1 MSAEAELLALEGK
14 VLGAVRIS
22 GWLAAVDELRK
33 LLAMESPDVKRKLFA
48 LYAPQV
54 ETSAL
59 SAVAQAFGLGR
70 ADALVI
76 MGDLSPKLRKR
87 TAKSIPSK
95 AAREPVKGLD
105 AEGRKA
111 LASAVAL
118 AKTGADPATYLA
130 PVFGHA
136 DRIERRVSD
145 AINRA
150 GNEGTTRVA
159 DVAGVPTVWVAETNA
174 CVHCLA
180 YAGQVADPGKSF
192 PGGLTYGKKSYY
204 PNAIATPPRHP
215 RCRCTVEPLNDQ
227 SYADALKRE
236 ADRSILRGFSL
247 ESESMGVRLDAAKR
261 LVDGGVTAPKSV
273 IAFAEKSIKAG
284 GFPTRGRAAGSSA
297 PEAPKP

>member
-1 MSAEAELLALEGK
+1 MSAEDALAELEGK
-14 VLGAVRIS
+14 VLGSVRVG
-22 GWLAAVDELRK
+22 GWLAAVDRLRV
-33 LLAMESPDVKRKLFA
+33 LLATESPALKRTLFA
-48 LYAPQV
+48 LYAPKV
-54 ETSAL
+54 EASAL
-59 SAVAQAFGLGR
+59 SAVAEAFGLGR

-76 MGDLSPKLRKR
+76 MGDQAKR
-87 TAKSIPSK
+87 LAKRSKKSKPSK
-95 AAREPVKGLD
+95 EARDPIRGLD

-111 LASAVAL
+111 LASAFAL
-118 AKTGADPATYLA
+118 ARTGADPATYLA

-136 DRIERRVSD
+136 DRIQRRVSD

-159 DVAGVPTVWVAETNA
+159 DLAGVPTVWVAETNA

-180 YAGQVADPGKSF
+180 YAGTVAKPGERF

-204 PNAIATPPRHP
+204 PNPIATPPRHP

-236 ADRSILRGFSL
+236 AQRSVLRGFSL
-247 ESESMGVRLDAAKR
+247 ESESMGVRVDAASR
-261 LVDGGVTAPKSV
+261 LLADGVNAPKSV
-273 IAFAEKSIKAG
+273 IAYAENAVKRG
-284 GFPTRGRAAGSSA
+284 EFTTRGRAAGSKP